1 MNRRAVLAGAGAAFY
16 CQFAL
21 AQAPLGAISARE
33 AHDGARTGALLLVD
47 IRTPEE
53 WTDTGVPQGALRL
66 DAEASGFE
74 LRLAGLRV
82 DYPGKRIVL
91 IDRTGGLSASTRQKL
106 AGRGWRD
113 LGLVR
118 GGMLGSAS
126 DKGWLAEGLPVTA
139 YP

>member
-1 MNRRAVLAGAGAAFY
+1 MT
-16 CQFAL
+16 
-21 AQAPLGAISARE
+21 APAPAP
-33 AHDGARTGALLLVD
+33 LLLVD

-53 WTDTGVPQGALRL
+53 WADTGVPQGALRL

-91 IDRTGGLSASTRQKL
+91 IDRTGALAASVRQKL

-118 GGMLGSAS
+118 GGMLGSPGE
-126 DKGWLAEGLPVTA
+126 KGWLAEGLPVVR